1 MKKLISLIL
10 ILCMCLGLFASCIDR
25 GAPDQSSSST
35 QKEESSSSS
44 EEPSSKEPSSEE
56 SSSSEEPS
64 SSSSTQES
72 AEPEVKELDNTVV
85 NLMDGIE
92 VLKGKDR
99 ILDEEFISSQMALSL
114 TLFKES
120 WNRSENENTLISPLS
135 VQIALAMTANGANG
149 RTKSEMEGVL
159 ADNIPLDDLNE
170 YLASY
175 VGNLPSSEKSK
186 LSIAKSIWFRD
197 RSFSVKNEFLYT
209 NANYYRAQIY
219 KAKFDQT
226 TVNSINDWIDKSTDS
241 MIQKVLEQI
250 SNDTVMYLINAIA
263 FDAKWEDPINE
274 HSIYKDTFVN
284 INSEGKE
291 VDMMYKDGEYLY
303 IETENATGFKKN
315 YKGGDYS
322 FVALL
327 PREGVSIND
336 YIASLDGEEIIDTLS
351 GIQPSGDG
359 VICMP
364 KFSYEYGIE
373 MKEMLCELGMPS
385 AFSESADFSN
395 MTDNDVFISSVI
407 HKTFISVDN
416 EGTRAAAVTVV
427 EMKEACEYKPAWSV
441 ILDRPFV
448 YMIVDN
454 ETNLP
459 IFIGCLTDIQ

>member
-25 GAPDQSSSST
+25 GAPDQSSST

-44 EEPSSKEPSSEE
+44 EEPTSKEPSS
-56 SSSSEEPS
+56 SEET
-64 SSSSTQES
+64 SSSSTQEPS
-72 AEPEVKELDNTVV
+72 EPEVKELDNTAV

-149 RTKSEMEGVL
+149 VTKSEMESVL

-170 YLASY
+170 YLSSY

-186 LSIAKSIWFRD
+186 LSIANSIWFRD
-197 RSFSVKNEFLYT
+197 ADWFSVKNEFLYT

-315 YKGGDYS
+315 YEGGDYS

-351 GIQPSGDG
+351 GIQPSGNG

-373 MKEMLCELGMPS
+373 MKEMLSELGMPS
-385 AFSESADFSN
+385 AFNESADFSN
-395 MTDNDVFISSVI
+395 MTDHDVYVSSVI

-441 ILDRPFV
+441 TLDRPFV

-454 ETNLP
+454 GTNLP

>member
-1 MKKLISLIL
+1 M
-10 ILCMCLGLFASCIDR
+10 G
-25 GAPDQSSSST
+25 P
-35 QKEESSSSS
+35 KE
-44 EEPSSKEPSSEE
+44 
-56 SSSSEEPS
+56 
-64 SSSSTQES
+64 
-72 AEPEVKELDNTVV
+72 
-85 NLMDGIE
+85 
-92 VLKGKDR
+92 R
-99 ILDEEFISSQMALSL
+99 ILDEEFLSSQMELYL
-114 TLFKES
+114 TLFKKS
-120 WNRSENENTLISPLS
+120 WGEDEDENVLVSPLS
-135 VQIALAMTANGANG
+135 IQLALAMTANGANG
-149 RTKSEMEGVL
+149 GTKSEMEGVL
-159 ADNIPLDDLNE
+159 ADNIPLEDLNE
-170 YLASY
+170 YLSSY

-186 LSIAKSIWFRD
+186 LSIANSIWFRD
-197 RSFSVKNEFLYT
+197 ADYFSVKDEFLYK
-209 NANYYRAQIY
+209 NASYYRAQIY
-219 KAKFDQT
+219 KAQFDQT

-263 FDAKWEDPINE
+263 FDAKWEDPISE
-274 HSIYKDTFVN
+274 RSVYKDTFVN

-291 VDMMYKDGEYLY
+291 VDMMYNDGEYLY

-315 YKGGDYS
+315 YEGGDYS

-351 GIQPSGDG
+351 DIQPSGDG
-359 VICMP
+359 EIRMP

-373 MKEMLCELGMPS
+373 MREMLCELGMPS

-395 MTDNDVFISSVI
+395 MTNSDVFISGVI

-427 EMKEACEYKPAWSV
+427 ECKEECEYVPDWSV
-441 ILDRPFV
+441 TLDRPFV

>member
-56 SSSSEEPS
+56 SSSEET
-64 SSSSTQES
+64 SSSSTQEPD
-72 AEPEVKELDNTVV
+72 EPEAKELDDTAV

-99 ILDEEFISSQMALSL
+99 ILDEEFISSQMSFSL

-120 WNRSENENTLISPLS
+120 WDRSESENTLVSPLS

-149 RTKSEMEGVL
+149 VTKSEMEGVL
-159 ADNIPLDDLNE
+159 ADDIALEDLNE

-175 VGNLPSSEKSK
+175 VGNLPSSENSK
-186 LSIAKSIWFRD
+186 LSIANSIWFRD
-197 RSFSVKNEFLYT
+197 RSFSVKDEFLYA

-226 TVNSINDWIDKSTDS
+226 TVNSINDWIDKNTDS

-250 SNDTVMYLINAIA
+250 SDNTVMYLINAIA
-263 FDAKWEDPINE
+263 FDAKWEDPISE
-274 HSIYKDTFVN
+274 HSVYKDTFVN
-284 INSEGKE
+284 INGEGKE
-291 VDMMYKDGEYLY
+291 VDMMYNDGEYLY

-373 MKEMLCELGMPS
+373 MKEMLSELGMPS
-385 AFSESADFSN
+385 AFNESADFSN
-395 MTDNDVFISSVI
+395 MTNNDVFISSVI

-427 EMKEACEYKPAWSV
+427 EDQMESVYKPAWSV
-441 ILDRPFV
+441 TLDRPFV

-454 ETNLP
+454 GTNLP

>member
-1 MKKLISLIL
+1 
-10 ILCMCLGLFASCIDR
+10 MCLGLLASC
-25 GAPDQSSSST
+25 ANEETPENSSSSEV
-35 QKEESSSSS
+35 QGSSSS
-44 EEPSSKEPSSEE
+44 EEPSST
-56 SSSSEEPS
+56 EEPS
-64 SSSSTQES
+64 SSQNPD
-72 AEPEVKELDNTVV
+72 EPIEKELDNTVV
-85 NLMDGIE
+85 NLMDGIDVMGPKE
-92 VLKGKDR
+92 R
-99 ILDEEFISSQMALSL
+99 ILDEEFLSSQMAFSL

-120 WNRSENENTLISPLS
+120 WNRGENENTLVSPLS

-149 RTKSEMEGVL
+149 QTRSEMENVL
-159 ADNIPLDDLNE
+159 ASDIALEDLNE

-175 VGNLPSSEKSK
+175 TNALPSSENSK
-186 LSIAKSIWFRD
+186 LSIANSIWFRD
-197 RSFSVKNEFLYT
+197 ADYFSVKDEFLYT
-209 NANYYRAQIY
+209 NANYYRAEIY

-263 FDAKWEDPINE
+263 FDAKWQRPINDD
-274 HSIYKDTFVN
+274 SIYKDTFTN
-284 INSEGKE
+284 INGEDKE
-291 VDMMYKDGEYLY
+291 VDMMYNDGEYLY

-315 YKGGDYS
+315 YRGGDYG

-336 YIASLDGEEIIDTLS
+336 YIASLDSEELMGTLS

-359 VICMP
+359 EIRMP

-373 MKEMLCELGMPS
+373 MRGMLSELGMPS
-385 AFSESADFSN
+385 AFSENADFSN

-416 EGTRAAAVTVV
+416 EGTRAAAVTIV
-427 EMKEACEYKPAWSV
+427 ENCIESEYVPAWSV
-441 ILDRPFV
+441 TLDRPFV

-454 ETNLP
+454 GTNLP

>member
-25 GAPDQSSSST
+25 EVPDQSSST
-35 QKEESSSSS
+35 QKEDSSSSS
-44 EEPSSKEPSSEE
+44 DELSSK
-56 SSSSEEPS
+56 EPS
-64 SSSSTQES
+64 SSSSTQEP
-72 AEPEVKELDNTVV
+72 AEPEVKELDNTAV

-120 WNRSENENTLISPLS
+120 WNRNENENTLISPLS

-149 RTKSEMEGVL
+149 GTKSEMESVL

-170 YLASY
+170 YLSSY

-186 LSIAKSIWFRD
+186 LSIANSIWFRD
-197 RSFSVKNEFLYT
+197 ADYFSVKDEFLYK

-250 SNDTVMYLINAIA
+250 SNNTVMYLINAIA
-263 FDAKWEDPINE
+263 FDAKWEDPISE
-274 HSIYKDTFVN
+274 YSVYKDTFVN

-291 VDMMYKDGEYLY
+291 VDMMYNDGEYLY

-315 YKGGDYS
+315 YEGGDYS

-373 MKEMLCELGMPS
+373 MREMLCELGMPS
-385 AFSESADFSN
+385 AFSDGSADFSN
-395 MTDNDVFISSVI
+395 MTNSDVFISSVI

-427 EMKEACEYKPAWSV
+427 EDQMESEYKPAWSV
-441 ILDRPFV
+441 TLDRPFV